1 MSRRGQIAI
10 YIYFI
15 VLAIFILLIGAV
27 FAPMGVLFNVKMYEA
42 GEQIMLQANDSIS
55 NIQDDAVRTQ
65 VQAVI
70 DTGLS
75 DVQTN
80 IEVNSDIFQYSW
92 VLMLGVTGM
101 VVFLLTRRIV
111 EFNQGGFV

>member
-101 VVFLLTRRIV
+101 VAFLLTRRIV
-111 EFNQGGFV
+111 EFNQGGLV